1 MYYYV
6 FLLYNSKQMRQK
18 KENKKN
24 NFFLKKY
31 LLFSLTY
38 SMIST
43 VDGPFTSCENFKN
56 RSKIS
61 GTTVEKMRELGLLG
75 DLPLSDQMSLLDF
88 MQ

>member
-1 MYYYV
+1 
-6 FLLYNSKQMRQK
+6 MRQK

-43 VDGPFTSCENFKN
+43 VDGPLVKRLRRCPLTAETGVRFPY
-56 RSKIS
+56 
-61 GTTVEKMRELGLLG
+61 GLLKRFPDG
-75 DLPLSDQMSLLDF
+75 SLFLYYPESRKKVF
-88 MQ
+88 Q

>member
-24 NFFLKKY
+24 NYILKKY

-43 VDGPFTSCENFKN
+43 VDGPLVKRLRRCPLTAETGVRFPY
-56 RSKIS
+56 
-61 GTTVEKMRELGLLG
+61 GLLYF
-75 DLPLSDQMSLLDF
+75 L
-88 MQ
+88 